1 MLRVRDIM
9 QTDVAT
15 ASPEMTVRELA
26 RLWEE
31 HGISGTPVCDASGK
45 VLGVVSATD
54 LVRLAAEGVD
64 ASDVAAR
71 EVDYPPEEV
80 EEDAPEAAW
89 YYYLAS
95 EAPELYG
102 GRDGIT
108 ETAFEEATVGEIM
121 TRAIFSVRAN
131 ATVAELARFLLRAGI
146 HRALVMEGG
155 KLIGIVTAS
164 DVLRVVAGE
173 VDGAAAGLAV
183 GS

>member
-9 QTDVAT
+9 QTNVAT
-15 ASPEMTVRELA
+15 ASPDMTVRELA

-64 ASDVAAR
+64 ESDIAAR
-71 EVDYPPEEV
+71 EVEYPPEEV
-80 EEDAPEAAW
+80 EEDSQEAAW
-89 YYYLAS
+89 YHYLAN

-102 GRDGIT
+102 GLEGIT
-108 ETAFEEATVGEIM
+108 KTAFEEATVGEIM
-121 TRAIFSVRAN
+121 TRAIFSVRPN

-146 HRALVMEGG
+146 HRALVMEAG

-173 VDGAAAGLAV
+173 ENGAAAATAV
-183 GS
+183 EA